1 MSHARIVG
9 AGLIG
14 TSIALGLSKEG
25 WTIEISD
32 KNARSAALAHD
43 LLQGSLSVGS
53 ADLVVVAT
61 PPNEVVATLKS
72 EFAANPKATFI
83 DTASVKT
90 NVLQEVEALPAL
102 ARQFVGSHPMA
113 GREIGGAQSAQG
125 DLFRGRAWILT
136 PTSLTSKS
144 AIELVEKVI
153 ADLGATAYH
162 MTASQH
168 DELLAR
174 ISHLPQLISTAL
186 ATTVIRGNGIELAG
200 QGLRDMTRLANSD
213 GGLWSEILIGN
224 KEEISR
230 AIKEFVAILKS
241 MDSSIQ
247 SNDLQAIR
255 STFDTGRESRN
266 LISGKHGKQARP
278 YNYLRIVIEDRPG
291 QLSKIISDCSTI
303 EANIEDLS
311 IEHSPG
317 QFTGLITLAFL
328 EEDAERVHAHLMN
341 QGWNVH
347 LA

>member
-32 KNARSAALAHD
+32 KDAGSAALARD
-43 LLQGSLSVGS
+43 LLQGSLSDGS

-61 PPNEVVATLKS
+61 PPNEVIAILKS
-72 EFAANPKATFI
+72 EFAANPSAIFI
-83 DTASVKT
+83 DTASIKT
-90 NVLQEVEALPAL
+90 NVVQEVEALPAL

-136 PTSLTSKS
+136 PTSVTSKS

-153 ADLGATAYH
+153 NDLGATAYH
-162 MTASQH
+162 MKASQH
-168 DELLAR
+168 DELMAR
-174 ISHLPQLISTAL
+174 ISHLPQLVSTAL
-186 ATTVIRGNGIELAG
+186 ATTVIRGSGIELAG
-200 QGLRDMTRLANSD
+200 QGLRDMTRLASSD

-230 AIKEFVAILKS
+230 TIKEFVAILNS

-247 SNDLQAIR
+247 SNDSQAIR

-278 YNYLRIVIEDRPG
+278 YKYLRIVIEDRPG

-328 EEDAERVHAHLMN
+328 EEHAERVRTHLMN